1 MLMTP
6 ATPARSDAE
15 IIGELYDGLVRFAAV
30 VAPRGADPDDLVHDA
45 LVRTISRRSLADIE
59 HPQAYVRRA
68 ILNLA
73 ANRRRSAI
81 RQLRAVVRI
90 GPPPASEDHYPSDA
104 LALLDLAP
112 QTRAVLWLADVE
124 GQSFEAIAA
133 HLGLTAASARQR
145 ASRGRAEIR
154 ERIVNHDFGD
164 PTGIE
169 GVAP

>member
-1 MLMTP
+1 MTP

-45 LVRTISRRSLADIE
+45 LVRTISRRTLSDIE

-68 ILNLA
+68 ILSLA

-81 RQLRAVVRI
+81 RQLRAVV
-90 GPPPASEDHYPSDA
+90 
-104 LALLDLAP
+104 
-112 QTRAVLWLADVE
+112 E
-124 GQSFEAIAA
+124 GYSFEEIAA
-133 HLGLTAASARQR
+133 HLGLTPASARQR

-154 ERIVNHDFGD
+154 SRIGDHEFGD
-164 PTGIE
+164 PTEIE
-169 GVAP
+169 GVTP